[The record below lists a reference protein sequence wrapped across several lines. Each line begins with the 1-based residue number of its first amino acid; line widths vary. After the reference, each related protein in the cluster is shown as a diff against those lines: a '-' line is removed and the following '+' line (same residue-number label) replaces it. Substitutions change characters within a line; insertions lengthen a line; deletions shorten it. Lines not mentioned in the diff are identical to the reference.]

1 MSVFIKLLLIFLL
14 VACGAFFAISEI
26 ALAGARKLKLHTL
39 VEEGNR
45 KAEKILK
52 TQENSGDFF
61 AVVQIGINA
70 ASILGGSLGASII
83 HDILTQI
90 PWLSSVR
97 HMGNVI
103 SFLFITFLFIQ
114 FADLIPKRIAM
125 VYPEDIALKTIN
137 PMLILIFLLKPVIK
151 IINIVANFILK
162 IFHIDSARNEKI
174 TYDDIFAVVDAG
186 AESGVLQEKEHS
198 LIENIFELD
207 SRWVSS
213 IMTTRDE
220 ISYLALDD
228 TEEEL
233 REKIMD
239 YPHNKFLITSSD
251 IDSILGYVTS
261 KDLLPSIMLNQKPI
275 SELIKNYRKNLLI
288 LPNTLT
294 LSETL
299 DRFNEA
305 QDDFAIILNEY
316 GLVVGLVTMKDVVN
330 TLMGDIVFQNSEDQQ
345 IIERDEHSWLIDGVT
360 PIEDVKKV
368 LERIEKFPEEDSY
381 ESIAGFLMYMLKMIP
396 KRGAKLEFMNY
407 QFEIVDVDNF
417 KIDQILVIDTL
428 EKKEKTNLV
437 TQVNKEEKN

>member
-1 MSVFIKLLLIFLL
+1 MLVFTKLLLIFML

-39 VEEGNR
+39 VEEGNK

-52 TQENSGDFF
+52 IQENSGNFF

-70 ASILGGSLGASII
+70 ASILGGSLGASIV
-83 HDILTQI
+83 HDILQEI
-90 PWLSSVR
+90 PWLSSIR
-97 HMGNVI
+97 HMGSI
-103 SFLFITFLFIQ
+103 LSFLFITFLFIQ

-125 VYPEDIALKTIN
+125 VYPEKIALKIVN
-137 PMLILIFLLKPVIK
+137 PMLVMIFLLKPVIK
-151 IINIVANFILK
+151 IINMMADLILHL
-162 IFHIDSARNEKI
+162 FHIDSARNETV
-174 TYDDIFAVVDAG
+174 TYDDIFAVVEAG
-186 AESGVLQEKEHS
+186 AESGILQEKEHS

-220 ISYLALDD
+220 ISYLSLGE

-239 YPHNKFLITSSD
+239 YPHNKFLITASD

-261 KDLLPSIMLNQKPI
+261 KDLLPSIMLNEKPI
-275 SELIKNYRKNLLI
+275 SELIKNYRTNLLI

-305 QDDFAIILNEY
+305 KDDFAIILNEY

-330 TLMGDIVFQNSEDQQ
+330 TLMGDVVFQNSEDQQ
-345 IIERDEHSWLIDGVT
+345 IIMRDEHSWLIDGVT

-368 LERIEKFPEEDSY
+368 LLRIEKFPEEDTY
-381 ESIAGFLMYMLKMIP
+381 ESLAGFLMYMLKMIP
-396 KRGAKLEFMNY
+396 KKGQKLEFMEY
-407 QFEIVDVDNF
+407 RFEIVDVDNF
-417 KIDQILVIDTL
+417 KIDQILVIDL
-428 EKKEKTNLV
+428 
-437 TQVNKEEKN
+437 EEKDAPTPDE

>member
-39 VEEGNR
+39 MEEGDR
-45 KAEKILK
+45 RAEKILK
-52 TQENSGDFF
+52 IQENSGDFF

-83 HDILTQI
+83 QDILTQI
-90 PWLSSVR
+90 PWLAPLR
-97 HMGNVI
+97 HMGNII

-125 VYPEDIALKTIN
+125 VYPERIALRTIN
-137 PMLILIFLLKPVIK
+137 LMLLLIFLLKPVIK
-151 IINIVANFILK
+151 IINVVANFIFR
-162 IFHIDSARNEKI
+162 IFHIDSARNETV

-239 YPHNKFLITSSD
+239 YPHNKFLITASD
-251 IDSILGYVTS
+251 IDSILGYITS

-330 TLMGDIVFQNSEDQQ
+330 TLMGDIVFQSSEDQQ

-396 KRGAKLEFMNY
+396 KRGARLEFMNY

-428 EKKEKTNLV
+428 E
-437 TQVNKEEKN
+437 EEKEIEEETTESR

>member
-1 MSVFIKLLLIFLL
+1 MLVFGKLLLIFML

-39 VEEGNR
+39 VEEGNK

-52 TQENSGDFF
+52 VQENSGNFF

-83 HDILTQI
+83 HDILQEI
-90 PWLSSVR
+90 PWLSSIR
-97 HMGNVI
+97 HMGSI
-103 SFLFITFLFIQ
+103 LSFLFITFLFIQ

-125 VYPEDIALKTIN
+125 VYPESIALKVIT
-137 PMLILIFLLKPVIK
+137 PMLIIIFLLKPVIK
-151 IINIVANFILK
+151 IINVVADFILHL
-162 IFHIDSARNEKI
+162 FHIDSARNETI
-174 TYDDIFAVVDAG
+174 TYDDIFAMVDAG
-186 AESGVLQEKEHS
+186 AESGVLQGKEHS

-220 ISYLALDD
+220 ISYLSLDN

-261 KDLLPSIMLNQKPI
+261 KDLLPSIMLNEKPI
-275 SELIKNYRKNLLI
+275 SELIKGYRTNLLI

-305 QDDFAIILNEY
+305 KDDFAIILNEY
-316 GLVVGLVTMKDVVN
+316 GLVVGLVTMKDVIN
-330 TLMGDIVFQNSEDQQ
+330 TLMGDVVFQNSEDQQ
-345 IIERDEHSWLIDGVT
+345 IITRDEHSWLIDGVT

-368 LERIEKFPEEDSY
+368 LDRIERFPEEDTY
-381 ESIAGFLMYMLKMIP
+381 ESLAGFLMYMLKMIP
-396 KRGAKLEFMNY
+396 KKGQRLDFMNY
-407 QFEIVDVDNF
+407 RFEIVDVDNF
-417 KIDQILVIDTL
+417 KIDQILVIDL
-428 EKKEKTNLV
+428 IENL
-437 TQVNKEEKN
+437 NAMPIEE

>member
-1 MSVFIKLLLIFLL
+1 
-14 VACGAFFAISEI
+14 
-26 ALAGARKLKLHTL
+26 
-39 VEEGNR
+39 
-45 KAEKILK
+45 
-52 TQENSGDFF
+52 
-61 AVVQIGINA
+61 
-70 ASILGGSLGASII
+70 
-83 HDILTQI
+83 
-90 PWLSSVR
+90 
-97 HMGNVI
+97 MGNII

-125 VYPEDIALKTIN
+125 VYPERIALRTIN
-137 PMLILIFLLKPVIK
+137 LMLLLIFLLKPVIK
-151 IINIVANFILK
+151 IINVVANFIFR
-162 IFHIDSARNEKI
+162 IFHIDSARNETV

-239 YPHNKFLITSSD
+239 YPHNKFLITASD
-251 IDSILGYVTS
+251 IDSILGYITS

-330 TLMGDIVFQNSEDQQ
+330 TLMGDIVFQSSEDQQ

-396 KRGAKLEFMNY
+396 KRGARLEFMNY

-428 EKKEKTNLV
+428 E
-437 TQVNKEEKN
+437 EEKEIEEETTESR